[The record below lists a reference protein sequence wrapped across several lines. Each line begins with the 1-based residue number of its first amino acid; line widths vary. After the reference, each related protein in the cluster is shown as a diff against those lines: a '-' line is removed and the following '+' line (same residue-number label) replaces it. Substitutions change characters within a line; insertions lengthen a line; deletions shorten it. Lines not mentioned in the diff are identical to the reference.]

1 MQARFND
8 RTQYQTAKDVNAN
21 NLALQMS
28 RVGHHIRR
36 TIVEQARAQIGAEEL
51 LPPSH
56 SGEPEP
62 IPDTQEEINA
72 QADAALR
79 DLFPRIPNFDKQMI
93 IEHAFKKGGTFQG
106 QPVVGMVQ
114 SLPLSRRVQLAV
126 LAHIRHNHTRY
137 DRLLKEA
144 DYTTARKVV
153 EKHCLDILVR
163 WRGDEETGRDQF
175 DEILREV
182 VVLSDDSDESS
193 SDEDEESSTD
203 GSIPG
208 IVDGDA
214 HRTFAVPLRNSDRRY
229 SQQLAKTP
237 QLSKPQA
244 HNPPRTPAERG
255 SGQRR
260 KNPGSKRA
268 NRGFKRYQAVAK
280 RWEEAVNRNRYVQ
293 NEEPAPHSIS
303 TGRVPSQ
310 GPQRPPSVEII
321 SPVQRAELPWIDHMA
336 RAPQPYYGTSRE
348 HRQFGC
354 PNEGFAANHDA
365 GLPMPLDSRP
375 RLAQEAGPDS
385 CPSEPVV
392 VGRRIGRFPVDSHNR
407 TNSAPQRRYPEDLK
421 DYLVPSIEPVSPHSG
436 ADVPQFVRQVIRGE
450 PRGPGQVPAGQAI
463 SSVPHSMPLDGRARD
478 AEFYHTNPPMV
489 VDGPRSALFSRTGQQ
504 QAMAPREYY
513 SIREAQPG
521 LALGASEQA
530 RRVYRVREPMED
542 TRHPHEA
549 VITTRRVVRVHREAR
564 PAEAWGSEP
573 LRVRERSPFHSRAA
587 PLETYG
593 KAEPRRVVYR
603 EASASRF
610 DDRVPNPA
618 LALGSAH
625 PPYYENHRAQPTGFW
640 QRSTFARPE
649 SIGPLRPQAPSGYH
663 DLSTRHSFQ
672 EVAPVQRAP
681 VDYQHRGRV
690 L

>member
-1 MQARFND
+1 MHLW
-8 RTQYQTAKDVNAN
+8 TSKLKVC
-21 NLALQMS
+21 
-28 RVGHHIRR
+28 
-36 TIVEQARAQIGAEEL
+36 TIQ
-51 LPPSH
+51 
-56 SGEPEP
+56 
-62 IPDTQEEINA
+62 
-72 QADAALR
+72 
-79 DLFPRIPNFDKQMI
+79 
-93 IEHAFKKGGTFQG
+93 GGTFQG

-208 IVDGDA
+208 IVDGDT
-214 HRTFAVPLRNSDRRY
+214 HRTVAVPLRNSDRRHN
-229 SQQLAKTP
+229 QQLAKTP
-237 QLSKPQA
+237 RLDQPQA

-260 KNPGSKRA
+260 KHPGSKRA

-280 RWEEAVNRNRYVQ
+280 RWEEAVDRNRYVQ

-303 TGRVPSQ
+303 MGRVPSQ
-310 GPQRPPSVEII
+310 APQRPPSVEII
-321 SPVQRAELPWIDHMA
+321 SPGHRAEMPRIDHMA
-336 RAPQPYYGTSRE
+336 RAPQPYHGTSQE

-354 PNEGFAANHDA
+354 PNGVFAANLDA
-365 GLPMPLDSRP
+365 GFSMPLDSRP
-375 RLAQEAGPDS
+375 RLAQNPGPDS
-385 CPSEPVV
+385 APSESAV
-392 VGRRIGRFPVDSHNR
+392 VGRRVGRFPVDSHNR

-436 ADVPQFVRQVIRGE
+436 TDVPQFVRQVIRGE

-463 SSVPHSMPLDGRARD
+463 SSVPHPMPLDGRARD
-478 AEFYHTNPPMV
+478 ADFYHTNPPMV

-504 QAMAPREYY
+504 QAVTPRECY
-513 SIREAQPG
+513 SLREAQPG

-530 RRVYRVREPMED
+530 RRVYRVREPMEN
-542 TRHPHEA
+542 TRHRHEA
-549 VITTRRVVRVHREAR
+549 PVITTRRVVRVHREAR
-564 PAEAWGSEP
+564 PAEDWGSEP
-573 LRVRERSPFHSRAA
+573 VRVRERSPHSRAV

-610 DDRVPNPA
+610 EDRAPNPA
-618 LALGSAH
+618 LAPSSAH
-625 PPYYENHRAQPTGFW
+625 PPYYEIHRAQPTGFW
-640 QRSTFARPE
+640 HGSTYIRPE
-649 SIGPLRPQAPSGYH
+649 SLGPIRPPAPSGYH
-663 DLSTRHSFQ
+663 DLPTWHSFQ

-681 VDYQHRGRV
+681 VDCQHRGRV
-690 L
+690 NIFR